1 MSSGRTPTGEKT
13 AFGRSRGAGVRGG
26 ARIVRGVP
34 CAPRSSPR
42 RSRRARRTSSPCSR
56 APRGARRGAPR
67 PPARVGSRGGRA
79 AGVRGAICESTLRG
93 EKIETARVGEI
104 AGSHLESAVDGRAL
118 VRLDLALHERRGV
131 ADVRDLGVVRG
142 GGGGLARLLRRDE
155 EFLARLLLR
164 RAMAGPG
171 VSARTVNASA
181 SLSAPGI
188 ARIGARARRE
198 RRRGASRVARE
209 TPRRSNPRRERVGG
223 GRVAAARRA
232 NLARRSTRES
242 RRTSGEDPARVGN
255 PRAWR
260 RAATGGAAPRGL
272 LPCTGTLMMM
282 GHDAR
287 EAAAD
292 MMGGWW
298 EGTRALARANVSGVT
313 RRLHSRGATWRF
325 RNFANHHFSRA

>member
-26 ARIVRGVP
+26 ARNVRGVP

-79 AGVRGAICESTLRG
+79 AGVGGRSVSQRFAGKKLKR
-93 EKIETARVGEI
+93 RVS
-104 AGSHLESAVDGRAL
+104 GSHLESAVDGRAL

-131 ADVRDLGVVRG
+131 ADVRNLGVVRG

-181 SLSAPGI
+181 SLSAPGV

-292 MMGGWW
+292 MTGGWG

-325 RNFANHHFSRA
+325 RNFEIHFSRA

>member
-1 MSSGRTPTGEKT
+1 M
-13 AFGRSRGAGVRGG
+13 G
-26 ARIVRGVP
+26 ARPGW
-34 CAPRSSPR
+34 
-42 RSRRARRTSSPCSR
+42 
-56 APRGARRGAPR
+56 G
-67 PPARVGSRGGRA
+67 
-79 AGVRGAICESTLRG
+79 GAICESTLRG

-198 RRRGASRVARE
+198 RRRVASRVARE

-292 MMGGWW
+292 MTGGWW

-325 RNFANHHFSRA
+325 RNFEIHFSRA